1 MPEETHTPLI
11 ERPYTGPERRS
22 GIDRRRV
29 RQPLF
34 SRHRLAGKRSR
45 PRRRADREKAYFLD
59 RYSYRTFLVVMA
71 IVLLSILDAAL
82 TLYLMRH
89 GASEVN
95 PVMAYF
101 LSYGPTVFFI
111 AKYALTTFSIVVILV
126 YGNSFLFGTRL
137 RVKLLFIGALLPFML
152 VVLWEIFLCL
162 TVL

>member
-1 MPEETHTPLI
+1 MPEEIHI
-11 ERPYTGPERRS
+11 HSSEQPYTGPERRS

-29 RQPLF
+29 RQPIF

-59 RYSYRTFLVVMA
+59 RYSRRTLLVILA

-82 TLYLMRH
+82 TLFLMRH
-89 GASEVN
+89 GAAEVN

-101 LSYGPTVFFI
+101 LGHGPTVFFI
-111 AKYALTTFSIVVILV
+111 AKYVLTTFSIIIILI
-126 YGNSFLFGTRL
+126 YGNNFLFGTRL
-137 RVKLLFIGALLPFML
+137 RVKLLFLGALAPFAL
-152 VVLWEIFLCL
+152 VVLWEVFLCL